1 MILNSTKILQ
11 QNRKILQQNRNIL
24 IMYTCVT
31 FVGQLI
37 KSAVFEGYDFST
49 QIETIVNVKHKKNQ
63 NMLLEQDSMFASV
76 T

>member
-24 IMYTCVT
+24 IIYTCVT
-31 FVGQLI
+31 FVGQLT

-49 QIETIVNVKHKKNQ
+49 QIETIVNVK
-63 NMLLEQDSMFASV
+63 A
-76 T
+76 